1 MAFYDLLLNSL
12 RDVKGK
18 IKNDPLTS
26 DNVSGATAGE
36 LTIISV
42 TLLAALLL
50 SHISLLI
57 SAVIVLILAVVL
69 ITNLPLI
76 PKVIKEEN
84 NSLDTM
90 MFYVILTMGIVI
102 CLIYWGVK
110 YV

>member
-1 MAFYDLLLNSL
+1 
-12 RDVKGK
+12 
-18 IKNDPLTS
+18 
-26 DNVSGATAGE
+26 
-36 LTIISV
+36 
-42 TLLAALLL
+42 
-50 SHISLLI
+50 
-57 SAVIVLILAVVL
+57 LILAVVL

>member
-1 MAFYDLLLNSL
+1 MAVYELLLNSL
-12 RDVKGK
+12 KEVKGK
-18 IKNDPLTS
+18 SKDGPLTS

-42 TLLAALLL
+42 TLIAAILL
-50 SHISLLI
+50 SHINLLI
-57 SAVIVLILAVVL
+57 SALIIIILAVFL

-90 MFYVILTMGIVI
+90 MFYVILTMGVVV
-102 CLIYWGVK
+102 CLIYWGVA

>member
-12 RDVKGK
+12 KEVKAK
-18 IKNDPLTS
+18 IKDDPLTS

-42 TLLAALLL
+42 TLIAAILL
-50 SHISLLI
+50 SHINLLI
-57 SAVIVLILAVVL
+57 SALIIIILAVFL

-90 MFYVILTMGIVI
+90 MFYVILTMGVVV
-102 CLIYWGVK
+102 CLIYWGVA